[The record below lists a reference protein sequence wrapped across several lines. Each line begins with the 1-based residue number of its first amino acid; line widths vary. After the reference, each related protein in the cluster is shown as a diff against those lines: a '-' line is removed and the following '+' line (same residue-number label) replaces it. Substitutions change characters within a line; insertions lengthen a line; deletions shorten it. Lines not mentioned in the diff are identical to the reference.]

1 MDKLNI
7 YKIYMLQNK
16 IYHNYIIEIF
26 KLFLTILFS
35 LAVIAWTVR
44 AVNFLDLIVE
54 SGYPVLTY
62 FQYSFLNLFGILNKF
77 IPLSFLLALTIF
89 IIRQMQENEFI
100 ILWTSGVK
108 KIQVIHLFFLVSVLV
123 SIFHIIF
130 SVFITP
136 TALNK
141 SRKLLGKEEITSFLP
156 TVKIQQFSDSFKGLT
171 FIVDDK
177 FENQLKNIFI
187 HDNLNILKNIKAKKN
202 NKSSSTIIA
211 KTGIVEEKK
220 MILFNGL
227 IISSDKI
234 NNKNDLIKFEQLDID
249 LKNLQN
255 TTIKKPKIQETST
268 IKLIKC
274 FISGNA
280 NTDLCSTSSRKEI
293 LPNLIRRLFLPFY
306 IPVISLIC
314 SLLLLKNH
322 KIYSN
327 KISIFAY
334 SFLILLFTELIIRYT
349 GINSFLRWIYIFAPF
364 VMLITFYTLLIYK
377 FSRETKTT

>member
-1 MDKLNI
+1 
-7 YKIYMLQNK
+7 MLQNK

-268 IKLIKC
+268 FKLIGC
-274 FISGNA
+274 ANNNYFDDVNCAGNFK
-280 NTDLCSTSSRKEI
+280 KEI
-293 LPNLIRRLFLPFY
+293 YPTLNRRIILPLFIPTIALI
-306 IPVISLIC
+306 S
-314 SLLLLKNH
+314 SLLLIKTR
-322 KIYSN
+322 KRFYYN

-334 SFLILLFTELIIRYT
+334 SFLVLLYAELFIRYT
-349 GINSFLRWIYIFAPF
+349 GINNVITNIFILSPIAISFLIYFFLKLKLNQEAKIN
-364 VMLITFYTLLIYK
+364 
-377 FSRETKTT
+377 E